1 MSLEKAIENLT
12 EALNRH
18 TQALLGGKQADST
31 AAVAAKAEQA
41 PKERPQPE
49 PEFEPDRSAPVEAER
64 QPATAPVPESQ
75 PVKAEQTFDRH
86 QLAQRNLQLIRGGKM
101 TQMKALMAKFNV
113 ASFSALPDSQLAAWS
128 AELDK
133 LEG

>member
-12 EALNRH
+12 AALDRH
-18 TQALLGGKQADST
+18 TQALLSTHAGT
-31 AAVAAKAEQA
+31 AAPAAKAEQV
-41 PKERPQPE
+41 PEEKPQPKPL
-49 PEFEPDRSAPVEAER
+49 PEIEPDSAVAEKEQPQQAEA
-64 QPATAPVPESQ
+64 PAPESQ
-75 PVKAEQTFDRH
+75 PAKAEQTFDRH

-101 TQMKALMAKFNV
+101 VQMKALMAKFNV